1 MLTLQTHYSNH
12 EVGSTPSEKIHTKLN
27 FQQIKYQK
35 IKLKRNNY
43 TKELKKI
50 KRMRTKFEIKII
62 MRGQSRIL
70 N

>member
-43 TKELKKI
+43 TKELKKLREWWPNL
-50 KRMRTKFEIKII
+50 K
-62 MRGQSRIL
+62 
-70 N
+70 

>member
-12 EVGSTPSEKIHTKLN
+12 EVGSTSSEKIHTKLN

-43 TKELKKI
+43 TKELKK
-50 KRMRTKFEIKII
+50 
-62 MRGQSRIL
+62 